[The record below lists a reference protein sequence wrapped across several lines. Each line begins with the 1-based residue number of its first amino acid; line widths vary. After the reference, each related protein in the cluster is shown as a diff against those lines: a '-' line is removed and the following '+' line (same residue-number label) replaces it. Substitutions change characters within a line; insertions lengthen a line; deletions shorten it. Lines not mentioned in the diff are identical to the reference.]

1 MCGIAGIFYTD
12 SSEIISEALL
22 WRMTSVLHHRG
33 PDEGSVYVDG
43 PVGLGHRRLRVIDLE
58 GGGQP
63 IFNEDRSMAIVFNGE
78 IYNFHE
84 LRKDLLRRGHRFETQ
99 SDTEVII
106 HAYEEYG
113 GECVHYLRGMF
124 AFAIW
129 DGKKRELFLARD
141 RMGIK
146 PLFYY
151 WDGRKFM
158 FGSEIKAILEDPA
171 VKREINLIAL
181 DDYLT
186 YQYIPSPNT
195 IFKGIRKL
203 RPGHTLSVSNQR
215 IIEHEYWD
223 MQFEPQ
229 DGKSDSELVN
239 CLLEKLHET
248 IGLHLISDV
257 PLGAFL
263 SGGLDSSA
271 VVAVMARLLKDPV
284 YTASIGFRE
293 AEFDEIAYAR
303 LVAKAFKTSS
313 YEKIMEAKDS
323 NIVDI
328 LVWHFDEPLA
338 DPAMIPNYYVSQLAR
353 ERMTVCLSGDGGD
366 ENFAGYTRFSKFV
379 DDSADFPHSAEKLF
393 FNTKSHL
400 TREMKSLVY
409 QEWLKKSLGDYDPF
423 SIMKLYFDRARH
435 LDPLSR
441 VQYVETKTYL
451 VDNILVKVD
460 RTSMAHGL
468 EVRVPFLDHVLME
481 YVASI
486 PPRHKLHNGEGKYIL
501 KKAFRKV
508 LPSQILDRPKM
519 GFVVPLSRWFREDLK
534 ATFEE
539 RVFSRDAFTAD
550 LFNPNILKQWWT
562 QHQAGERDYS
572 RQLWAI
578 LVLEC
583 WGRKFE
589 QVPDRRLH

>member
-1 MCGIAGIFYTD
+1 MCGITGIFYTD

-22 WRMTSVLHHRG
+22 RRMTSVLHHRG
-33 PDEGSVYVDG
+33 PDEGSLYVDG
-43 PVGLGHRRLRVIDLE
+43 PAGLGHRRLSVIDLE
-58 GGGQP
+58 GGRQP

-78 IYNFHE
+78 IYNFRE
-84 LRKDLLRRGHRFETQ
+84 LRKNLLRKGHRFETQ

-106 HAYEEYG
+106 HAYEAYG

-151 WDGRKFM
+151 WDGRKFI
-158 FGSEIKAILEDPA
+158 FASEIKSILEDTT
-171 VKREINLIAL
+171 VKREIDFTAL

-186 YQYIPSPNT
+186 YQYIPAPKT
-195 IFKGIRKL
+195 ILNGIRKL
-203 RPGHTLSVSNQR
+203 PPGYSLTVSDQMLSER
-215 IIEHEYWD
+215 EYWD
-223 MQFEPQ
+223 IVFEP
-229 DGKSDSELVN
+229 KDSIGEADYAAG
-239 CLLEKLHET
+239 LLDKLHESVA
-248 IGLHLISDV
+248 LHLITDV

-271 VVAVMARLLKDPV
+271 VVGLMAELLDSPV
-284 YTASIGFRE
+284 NTVSIGFRE
-293 AEFDEIAYAR
+293 ADFDELHYAR
-303 LVAKAFKTSS
+303 LVAQRFQTRS
-313 YEKIMEAKDS
+313 YEKIVEANDS
-323 NIVDI
+323 NILDT

-379 DDSADFPHSAEKLF
+379 ENFANFPHSAEKLYF
-393 FNTKSHL
+393 STKSYL
-400 TREMKSLVY
+400 TPEMKSLLY
-409 QEWLKKSLGDYDPF
+409 QDWLKKSLGDYDPF
-423 SIMKLYFDRARH
+423 SIMKLYFDHASDW
-435 LDPLSR
+435 DPLSR

-451 VDNILVKVD
+451 VDDILVKVD

-468 EVRVPFLDHVLME
+468 EVRVPFLDHELME

-486 PPRHKLHNGEGKYIL
+486 PSRYKLQNGEGKYIL
-501 KKAFRKV
+501 KKALRNI

-519 GFVVPLSRWFREDLK
+519 GFLVPLGKWFRENLK
-534 ATFEE
+534 EPFEE
-539 RVFSRDAFTAD
+539 RVFSKEAFIGEFLD
-550 LFNPNILKQWWT
+550 LNTVRQWWT
-562 QHQAGERDYS
+562 QHQVGERDYS

-583 WGRKFE
+583 WGRKF
-589 QVPDRRLH
+589 VVNS